1 MGAVV
6 LAMLAGLASFAAFR
20 GDGPNVY
27 TTPTSVAPSA
37 LRLSSDPDTSVSL
50 LAPLPTLDRSDTL
63 VRNAVTSM
71 TAHPSVAA
79 WLIPDDLIRLFV
91 VVVDNIADGVNP
103 AEHLDPLRPT
113 LRFHVATQSSQLSTS
128 PATHARYDTHAEIV
142 TAIDPPGAAKLYR
155 AIYPLLAEAY
165 AELGN
170 PDDFDVTVRRAL
182 INLLVT
188 PIIEHQAPLLPQAS
202 SFEFAD
208 QRLEELLPVQ
218 KQFLGMGPRNV
229 RAVQTSLQAI
239 AHELGLDVT
248 QFPMPVVL
256 E

>member
-1 MGAVV
+1 MGAVA
-6 LAMLAGLASFAAFR
+6 LATLAGLASFAAFR

-27 TTPTSVAPSA
+27 TTPTSVPPSA
-37 LRLSSDPDTSVSL
+37 LRLSSDPETDVSL
-50 LAPLPTLDRSDTL
+50 LAPLPTLDRSDML
-63 VRNAVTSM
+63 VRNAVTNM

-91 VVVDNIADGVNP
+91 VVIDNIADGVNP

-113 LRFHVATQSSQLSTS
+113 RRFAVSAQSRTT
-128 PATHARYDTHAEIV
+128 PATPARYDTHAEII
-142 TAIDPPGAAKLYR
+142 TAIDPAGAAKLYQ

-170 PDDFDVTVRRAL
+170 PDAFDVTVRRAL
-182 INLLVT
+182 VNLLDT
-188 PIIEHQAPLLPQAS
+188 PVVGLQVPLLARES

-208 QRLEELLPVQ
+208 QRLEALLPVQ

-229 RAVQTSLQAI
+229 RAVQSSLLAVAREI
-239 AHELGLDVT
+239 GLDIT
-248 QFPMPVVL
+248 GLSLPVVIQ
-256 E
+256 